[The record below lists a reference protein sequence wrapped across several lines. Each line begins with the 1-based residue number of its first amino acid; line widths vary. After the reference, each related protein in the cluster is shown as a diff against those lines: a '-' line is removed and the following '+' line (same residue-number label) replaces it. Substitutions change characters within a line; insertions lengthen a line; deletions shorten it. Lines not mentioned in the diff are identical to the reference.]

1 MNKLRVFDAF
11 SGIGGFRFGLKNSK
25 LFHDS
30 SSFVGYTDSDRLCRK
45 VYSEIFNCPEE
56 KCFDQIQDIHTAAN
70 PTNEYLPEFDL
81 LLAGFPCQPFANI
94 GHRRG
99 FDDKR
104 GTLIFR
110 ICELLE
116 FYKPNYFILENVQKI
131 RNIEKGETLK
141 VVSEMLISKGYSLCL
156 WDLCASNYGVPQQR
170 RRMLFCGVK
179 DSNPRILDISKPKK
193 IDSSLNKYPTTW
205 HLLEKKMPQKHIV
218 PKKTSETVFKK
229 NLKWEGDLKVNR
241 LIARPLTAT
250 MAKWHRANQDN
261 YFSKDFV
268 FANTVTDASQCSTIP
283 NNQSMRRIS
292 LLEGLRLQGFE
303 DNVHEIFENFDI
315 KPTAGFRLIGNSIPI
330 PLVSNVVDKFFQSI

>member
-30 SSFVGYTDSDRLCRK
+30 SSFVGYTDSDGLCRK

-56 KCFDQIQDIHTAAN
+56 KCFNQIQDIHTTAN

-131 RNIEKGETLK
+131 RNIEKFTFNDVK
-141 VVSEMLISKGYSLCL
+141 FNAVSKNLYFDNLDSDTNTDINIVKKEIQKWFDSK
-156 WDLCASNYGVPQQR
+156 
-170 RRMLFCGVK
+170 
-179 DSNPRILDISKPKK
+179 IK
-193 IDSSLNKYPTTW
+193 IDGL
-205 HLLEKKMPQKHIV
+205 
-218 PKKTSETVFKK
+218 
-229 NLKWEGDLKVNR
+229 EGDLSIKVQPIKIKKIKKDEYYRFEIN
-241 LIARPLTAT
+241 LS
-250 MAKWHRANQDN
+250 MQ
-261 YFSKDFV
+261 FSETNKV
-268 FANTVTDASQCSTIP
+268 LNSKKIY
-283 NNQSMRRIS
+283 
-292 LLEGLRLQGFE
+292 
-303 DNVHEIFENFDI
+303 NV
-315 KPTAGFRLIGNSIPI
+315 NSIEFGEI
-330 PLVSNVVDKFFQSI
+330 EGSFTIKDQENLNQNIIKKSLDSIGKKLNTIN